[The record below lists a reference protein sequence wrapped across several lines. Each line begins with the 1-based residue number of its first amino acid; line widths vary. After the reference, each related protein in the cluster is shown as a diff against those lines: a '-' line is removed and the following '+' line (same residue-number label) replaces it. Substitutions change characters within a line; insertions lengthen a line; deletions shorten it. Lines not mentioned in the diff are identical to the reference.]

1 MITNVFKKSTPIIYS
16 LIIVLVVSFFFLY
29 QFQTN
34 NWSNSVTEILKKT
47 GLLFIICGSFF
58 LSNFIAK
65 KNGLTKD
72 SSYTIL
78 FYLILLLS
86 FPSIWNNFNL
96 IVSNFFILL
105 ALRRLVS
112 LQTLKAPKEKIFD
125 ASLWIFMA
133 SFFQFWAILFI
144 FIVYLSIIFHVSRDY
159 RNWLVPFVALF
170 SGVIIFVFFAL
181 LLDKS
186 FIMYNYL
193 ENSNMSF
200 DMDYFENNY
209 QNIALSWFAIFVV
222 FFFFATIISLT
233 KLPLNLQASY
243 KKIVFSFLIGIAIFI
258 ISPNKSNDILI
269 FTFFPLAIMATNFI
283 EYSQNKIHQEIILAT
298 TFIVG
303 LICFFTQ
310 L

>member
-186 FIMYNYL
+186 FIMYNYI
-193 ENSNMSF
+193 ENSSMSF

-209 QNIALSWFAIFVV
+209 QNIALSWFAILVV
-222 FFFFATIISLT
+222 FFFFATIFSLT